1 MVEQPLAEWR
11 VLVVDDEEDS
21 LEVAKMMLEI
31 AGASVLTASDGQQ
44 ALQLIKATKP
54 HFILSDLSMPVM
66 DGWQLMHRLV
76 EDRST
81 QDIPVIAL
89 TAHAMKGDR
98 ERAMAAGFR
107 NYITKP
113 LDASKF
119 MGQLLA
125 ILITLPEFTDSFV

>member
-1 MVEQPLAEWR
+1 MIGQTLYGWL

-21 LEVAKMMLEI
+21 LEVAKMMLEM
-31 AGASVLTASDGQQ
+31 AGADVLTASDGQQ
-44 ALQLIKATKP
+44 ALQLVKSKKP
-54 HFILSDLSMPVM
+54 RFILSDLSMPVM

-98 ERAMAAGFR
+98 ERAVAAGFR

-113 LDASKF
+113 LDADKF